1 MLTSAW
7 FSLGLFVL
15 ITVIVVLA
23 GIKKQPGIG
32 IILAVIILG
41 VAIGF
46 DRLKLSG
53 IGFSAPNSW
62 LATILWS
69 LVLGILIAFVSTL
82 IIEPAAEKKDQST
95 PRLEFPR
102 ENAGQLETIAP
113 HAGCSMDPGLFS
125 R

>member
-53 IGFSAPNSW
+53 IGFSALKSW

-69 LVLGILIAFVSTL
+69 LGLGILIAFVSTL
-82 IIEPAAEKKDQST
+82 IIEPVAEKKR
-95 PRLEFPR
+95 PV
-102 ENAGQLETIAP
+102 
-113 HAGCSMDPGLFS
+113 DPTT
-125 R
+125 